1 MSTEETSS
9 SSSGISG
16 GRSSSKAFKGDEE
29 DDGANDDEEFTV
41 GGEVDEGLVIQPRW
55 PTRVFAAQCLRKIIE
70 GVLLAF
76 LSCSHLP
83 TILMFDDNNLKFK
96 LFHLLIP
103 KLFHAIHNMSTF

>member
-9 SSSGISG
+9 SSSGLGG

-70 GVLLAF
+70 GLQDFVKSSLLVW
-76 LSCSHLP
+76 CM
-83 TILMFDDNNLKFK
+83 I
-96 LFHLLIP
+96 
-103 KLFHAIHNMSTF
+103 TF

>member
-1 MSTEETSS
+1 MLSMSTEETSS
-9 SSSGISG
+9 SSSGLGG

-70 GVLLAF
+70 GSF
-76 LSCSHLP
+76 TFWQMKMYP
-83 TILMFDDNNLKFK
+83 LMFQLHENQLFK
-96 LFHLLIP
+96 
-103 KLFHAIHNMSTF
+103 S

>member
-1 MSTEETSS
+1 MLSMSTEETSS
-9 SSSGISG
+9 SSSGLGG

-70 GVLLAF
+70 GLQDFVK
-76 LSCSHLP
+76 SNHV
-83 TILMFDDNNLKFK
+83 
-96 LFHLLIP
+96 
-103 KLFHAIHNMSTF
+103 